1 MCIRT
6 VYVHIYNIYAVA
18 FVFYTAQTLASNA
31 LSLLGRLDCIGI
43 SRAIPLEGIR
53 VGEGEPDGRG
63 GPYHFPPQRAFSPS
77 G

>member
-18 FVFYTAQTLASNA
+18 FVLYTAHTPASMPSPREA
-31 LSLLGRLDCIGI
+31 GLHRYFRG
-43 SRAIPLEGIR
+43 IPLEGIG
-53 VGEGEPDGRG
+53 VGGRATWKR
-63 GPYHFPPQRAFSPS
+63 RAVPFSSPKGTFSPS